1 MNKKDF
7 NSEFQVQYC
16 ITKALPPEQVEEL
29 YRAEGWIEP
38 DSNADFIQPMLQ
50 NSYAVSA
57 AFYEGRLLGMMRALS
72 DGVSDGY
79 VQDVV
84 VDPAWR
90 RQGIA
95 GKLVQ
100 TLTEHARES
109 GIGWLGLIGVPG
121 TESLYRSCGFEVLE
135 SHIPM
140 RWDPR

>member
-1 MNKKDF
+1 MSSSVEISLIQDA
-7 NSEFQVQYC
+7 E
-16 ITKALPPEQVEEL
+16 PEAIFRL
-29 YRAEGWIEP
+29 YHLAGWVTPEDGDGWIP
-38 DSNADFIQPMLQ
+38 AMLRGSWAAAGAFADGKLIGFARII
-50 NSYAVSA
+50 
-57 AFYEGRLLGMMRALS
+57 S

-95 GKLVQ
+95 GKLVK
-100 TLTEHARES
+100 TLTAHARES